1 MTVIVAEQTPPKVR
15 GLLKRWFIEPKP
27 NVFVGTVSRRTREKV
42 LDYILKH
49 GGDSLGLLVV
59 SEDSS
64 SQGFSIQS
72 FRDTTRTF
80 TRRSGHFLIAEKS
93 PAPEEK
99 SINSKEV
106 PENTTPAGNLPE
118 PEKKMSPESLALLND
133 ALSAA
138 LVSYEPK

>member
-49 GGDSLGLLVV
+49 GRRLPRPPRRLRGLL
-59 SEDSS
+59 SRASP
-64 SQGFSIQS
+64 FSPS
-72 FRDTTRTF
+72 RHTRTF